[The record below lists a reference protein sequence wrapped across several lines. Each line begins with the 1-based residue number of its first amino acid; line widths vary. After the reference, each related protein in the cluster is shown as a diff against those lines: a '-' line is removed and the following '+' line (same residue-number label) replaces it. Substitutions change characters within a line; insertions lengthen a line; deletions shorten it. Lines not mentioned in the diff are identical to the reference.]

1 MRGQSAVEYLL
12 IFSTMLMLFASV
24 TMFQM
29 ITPAT
34 NAANDTLYLS
44 QARSAVDIIGGAIN
58 TVFSDGPGAVKSVSF
73 HTDVRCILYFD
84 NTENNDNTLRISVTT
99 SNGTE
104 NVEEN
109 LRYEIDNYHAPLS
122 LSAGTYTVIVS
133 WPENTAS
140 FHENING
147 SAVEN
152 RKIYIYI
159 VPRGR

>member
-58 TVFSDGPGAVKSVSF
+58 TVYSNGPGAVKSVSF
-73 HTDVRCILYFD
+73 QMDEACTIYFD
-84 NTENNDNTLRISVTT
+84 NAENKENTLRISVGT

-104 NVEEN
+104 NVEGN
-109 LRYEIDNYHAPLS
+109 LRYEIDNYHTPLS
-122 LSAGTYTVIVS
+122 LSRGVYTVIVS
-133 WPENTAS
+133 WPENS
-140 FHENING
+140 SVLENING
-147 SAVEN
+147 DAVTSN
-152 RKIYIYI
+152 KVYIYI